1 MLVTLSHGG
10 QIDIGHIRS
19 LMPQQAGDLKMGV
32 QRALAAVD
40 QFLVLFCCVGMAEPM
55 EGHRAVR
62 IHVPYFIPVLHNE
75 ELQMVDGPVCR
86 HVIGHQQLMTPW
98 CARQLRAHG
107 DGDLLVDGNRPH
119 LATLALDG
127 DGALPERPLR
137 RRYGNTHGYGDL
149 HTGLDTTQG

>member
-1 MLVTLSHGG
+1 
-10 QIDIGHIRS
+10 
-19 LMPQQAGDLKMGV
+19 
-32 QRALAAVD
+32 
-40 QFLVLFCCVGMAEPM
+40 
-55 EGHRAVR
+55 
-62 IHVPYFIPVLHNE
+62 
-75 ELQMVDGPVCR
+75 MVDGPVCR

-137 RRYGNTHGYGDL
+137 RGGV
-149 HTGLDTTQG
+149 DTETLMDTETCIPG